1 MVQKNDIPD
10 DLNFEEATEESYE
23 AGIVE
28 AGKALENRY
37 IVRFPNLYVKT
48 YEGHTYRLP
57 LAVRADYF
65 DDEDGQE
72 SPLAQIRSVLTRE
85 NPTKRK
91 LINSEMSVTLLAIGD
106 RYADVIADVQ
116 MASLGKYKASSV
128 ISKPTV

>member
-1 MVQKNDIPD
+1 MVQKNNIPD
-10 DLNFEEATEESYE
+10 DLNFEDADEASYE

-72 SPLAQIRSVLTRE
+72 SPLAQIKSVLTRE
-85 NPTKRK
+85 NPGKKKEIDRE
-91 LINSEMSVTLLAIGD
+91 LSVTLLAIGD

-128 ISKPTV
+128 ISKPTA